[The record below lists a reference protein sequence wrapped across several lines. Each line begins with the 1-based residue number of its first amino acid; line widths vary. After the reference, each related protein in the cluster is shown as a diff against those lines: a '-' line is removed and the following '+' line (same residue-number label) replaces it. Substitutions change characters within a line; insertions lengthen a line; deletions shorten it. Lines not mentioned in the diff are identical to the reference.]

1 MPARINIFFFMLRHN
16 ETSVS
21 HWSMNIYHSEGGQEC
36 HTHYPLSN
44 FGPRLLFND
53 VRLPT
58 LTLTKSY
65 NPMTVNRIT
74 GVPSTRFMWW
84 RVSYLKTN
92 TSVHIR
98 PLVLWPT
105 LPSLRYTGYLPRIH
119 RIHTRISAMLRAIPQ
134 KKGIFN
140 GAARQQG
147 WGDSYVVEVSGD
159 PWTSR

>member
-1 MPARINIFFFMLRHN
+1 MKPVWATDQWTF
-16 ETSVS
+16 TTPK
-21 HWSMNIYHSEGGQEC
+21 GGR
-36 HTHYPLSN
+36 N
-44 FGPRLLFND
+44 A
-53 VRLPT
+53 T
-58 LTLTKSY
+58 LTTLWATLVHVYYLMMFDYPHWLWLKATI
-65 NPMTVNRIT
+65 PWLNRIT

-92 TSVHIR
+92 TSVNIR
-98 PLVLWPT
+98 PLVLWST
-105 LPSLRYTGYLPRIH
+105 LPSLRYTGYLPRIN